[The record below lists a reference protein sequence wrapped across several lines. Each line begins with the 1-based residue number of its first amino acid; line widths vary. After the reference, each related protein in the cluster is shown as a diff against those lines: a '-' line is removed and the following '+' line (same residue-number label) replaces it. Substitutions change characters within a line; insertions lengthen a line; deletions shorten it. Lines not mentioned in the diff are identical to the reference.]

1 MSIDPVT
8 TEVDGSRLRE
18 AAATMEHRLFH
29 SGYSPILRESA
40 DGSAAILDRDGQ
52 VVIGAGFPIHLFPYY
67 YIGRTTIELKGD
79 QLKPG
84 QSYLLNDPYLSGN
97 FHVPDTAIISP
108 YFFEGELVAF
118 CASITTRRSTFT
130 RASST
135 SASALVT
142 FAVAAASDELAA

>member
-1 MSIDPVT
+1 MAFDPILFEIVR
-8 TEVDGSRLRE
+8 SRLSE

-97 FHVPDTAIISP
+97 FHVPDTAIISI
-108 YFFEGELVAF
+108 GH
-118 CASITTRRSTFT
+118 RSTLNAFHARHMSLA
-130 RASST
+130 RAGERFSLKEA
-135 SASALVT
+135 ASAP
-142 FAVAAASDELAA
+142 APA